1 MESYIPGDCLT
12 IFPELEDFLCYGCS
26 QNEAKYRDDDE
37 KTIKIC
43 RTLAKKIWKSKSDDD
58 LNKPSTRFDGCG
70 LLAEDNHF
78 SEIAEEDLNYIIP
91 SKEFDNFTD
100 FINTLKLPY
109 YEDYEI
115 EIIDGNENDCFN
127 NNYFIKSYPI
137 INIMIIIFSFFN
149 LL

>member
-1 MESYIPGDCLT
+1 MESYIPGECLR
-12 IFPELEDFLCYGCS
+12 IFPGLEDLLCYGCS
-26 QNEAKYRDDDE
+26 ANEGKYRDDTE

-43 RTLAKKIWKSKSDDD
+43 KTLAKKIWKAKSDED
-58 LNKPSTRFDGCG
+58 LNKPSTRFDLCG

-115 EIIDGNENDCFN
+115 EITDGDENDCFN

-137 INIMIIIFSFFN
+137 INIMIIILSFFN